1 MRVVDTEDIVRL
13 QSMKWLHGALQ
24 WLQKLTL
31 QGVVNQRMALFNN
44 ELAQTSKRRIQML
57 GQIMQKRLVQ
67 KPEKKLFVTSY
78 DL

>member
-1 MRVVDTEDIVRL
+1 MRVVDTVDTVRL
-13 QSMKWLHGALQ
+13 QSMKWLRGALQ

-31 QGVVNQRMALFNN
+31 QGVVNQCMALFNN
-44 ELAQTSKRRIQML
+44 EPAQTSKRIQML
-57 GQIMQKRLVQ
+57 AQMMQTRLAQ